1 MSSIH
6 LARRG
11 YINAGVPGTL
21 ERLRNV
27 DNTTSTFLVTGSG
40 TASASNNY
48 TFIDSSAN
56 NVTVTRNGDTVQ
68 CGFSPFGTAYPGSMY
83 FDGTGDYLTV
93 PDSTN
98 YMWNANQDFTI
109 ECWVYLTATP
119 GAQGGHI
126 WGRQEYGT
134 NSNFV
139 FQISSTRQLAIY
151 INNGAPTYDF
161 RTVATLNLNQ
171 WYHVAFVRSGT
182 STNNNTFYI
191 NGVGSGSFTLTTDS
205 SGGSSGVW
213 TVGADQAGD
222 ESRFT
227 GFISNLRY
235 VKGTAVYT
243 GNFTPATSPLTAV
256 TNTQLLI
263 KGDNIVGITD
273 VSQFG
278 FPLLAGGNANL
289 STTQKKFGPT
299 SMSFDGTGDGVT
311 ARLSQSATA
320 FNFGTGPF
328 TMEAW
333 VYNTNYNASQGSTI
347 IGAHEYGSA
356 TNFLFGLDTTGKLR
370 FTDGTTTVTAASALT
385 QNAWVHVA
393 VTRTVNGLVTLYQ
406 NGTSVGSGTITASI
420 ANSGYNVTIGADS
433 ATDEA
438 TFTGYIA
445 DVRVCKIAVYTDSF
459 TSPTTT
465 STVTTSGFGVVSNS
479 VYGVYQLA

>member
-6 LARRG
+6 LARHG

-21 ERLRNV
+21 ERLRYV

-93 PDSTN
+93 VDSTN

-119 GAQGGHI
+119 SGQGAQI

-134 NSNFV
+134 NSNYV
-139 FQISSTRQLAIY
+139 LGVDSSRRLYVY
-151 INNGAPTYDF
+151 INNGAPTYNYVN
-161 RTVATLNLNQ
+161 TSAMNLNQ
-171 WYHVAFVRSGT
+171 WYHVALARYGT
-182 STNNNTFYI
+182 SSNNNTLYV
-191 NGVGSGSFTLTTDS
+191 NGVGQSFTLTTDS
-205 SGGSSGVW
+205 SGGSTGVW
-213 TVGADQAGD
+213 TIGADQAGD
-222 ESRFT
+222 EGRFT

-243 GNFTPATSPLTAV
+243 GNFTPPTSPLTAI

-263 KGDNIVGITD
+263 KGDNIVGLTD
-273 VSQFG
+273 TSQYG

-311 ARLSQSATA
+311 ARLSQSASA

-370 FTDGTTTVTAASALT
+370 FTNGTTTVTAASALT

-393 VTRTVNGLVTLYQ
+393 VVRTVNGLVTLYQ

-420 ANSGYNVTIGADS
+420 ANTGYNVTIGADS

-445 DVRVCKIAVYTDSF
+445 DVRVCNIAVYTDTF